1 MDSSLRVRS
10 IGAASAGY
18 ARADSSSLRAAVSTE
33 LDPSQTVTATLDTP
47 AATDDAPHN
56 APPLQPMPQDV
67 LKDIL
72 IDPQAR
78 EVIFRA
84 MAMRAG
90 RPLDETPEEAMLKL
104 KAYSRADR
112 KKRQSG
118 DAAVEKTA

>member
-10 IGAASAGY
+10 IGATQAGY
-18 ARADSSSLRAAVSTE
+18 TRPDSSPLRAVLTE
-33 LDPSQTVTATLDTP
+33 LDPSQAVTATLDTP
-47 AATDDAPHN
+47 AATDDAPRN

-67 LKDIL
+67 L

-90 RPLDETPEEAMLKL
+90 RAIDEAPEEAMLKL
-104 KAYSRADR
+104 KAYSRAER
-112 KKRQSG
+112 KKRQT
-118 DAAVEKTA
+118 DRETVERTA